1 MLVRDCETVLPFIIT
16 YVLRLFVSP
25 DTNTEKLSVLFSLL
39 YGDRESAVGQ
49 SPHFYHGRTENL
61 QLVNLL
67 IFIMA
72 GLIIVETI
80 ILLVTAFTLSRQ
92 LQNLDQNL
100 KVLSQRSA
108 QGMAFAQRV
117 IAAIAEGTPEFSQVE
132 ATVEEQLS
140 TLMETTETA
149 NQAMGRSLDL
159 LRFETGEARGE
170 MDTALGRFSQQTFR
184 LHRMVLHPAMRA
196 SEIVHAGVKILK
208 QTLSKE
214 AKSPA
219 SFGPDKETF
228 I

>member
-1 MLVRDCETVLPFIIT
+1 
-16 YVLRLFVSP
+16 
-25 DTNTEKLSVLFSLL
+25 
-39 YGDRESAVGQ
+39 
-49 SPHFYHGRTENL
+49 
-61 QLVNLL
+61 
-67 IFIMA
+67 
-72 GLIIVETI
+72 
-80 ILLVTAFTLSRQ
+80 
-92 LQNLDQNL
+92 
-100 KVLSQRSA
+100 
-108 QGMAFAQRV
+108 MAFAQRV

>member
-1 MLVRDCETVLPFIIT
+1 MAI
-16 YVLRLFVSP
+16 
-25 DTNTEKLSVLFSLL
+25 
-39 YGDRESAVGQ
+39 
-49 SPHFYHGRTENL
+49 ENL

-72 GLIIVETI
+72 GLIMVETI
-80 ILLVTAFTLSRQ
+80 ILVVTTFSLGRQ

-100 KVLSQRSA
+100 KVLSRRSS

-117 IAAIAEGTPEFSQVE
+117 ISAIEEGTPEFSKVE
-132 ATVEEQLS
+132 DTVEEQLS
-140 TLMETTETA
+140 TLMKTTETA

-170 MDTALGRFSQQTFR
+170 VDAVLGRFTQQTFR
-184 LHRMVLHPAMRA
+184 LHRLVLHPAMRA

-208 QTLSKE
+208 QTLSKQ

-219 SFGPDKETF
+219 VYGPDKETF